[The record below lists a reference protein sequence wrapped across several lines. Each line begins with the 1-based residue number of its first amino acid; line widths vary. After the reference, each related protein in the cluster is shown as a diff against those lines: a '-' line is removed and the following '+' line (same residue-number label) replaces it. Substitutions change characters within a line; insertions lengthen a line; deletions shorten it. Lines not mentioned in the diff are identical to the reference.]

1 MSARNLKGEIMDYRI
16 LLSIIP
22 VGSKNCITQK
32 QLALKLNCTTS
43 AAKLLVKIAREH
55 HIPILS
61 GKDGYWISESP
72 QETTQFCNSLRKK
85 SSSLSRV
92 ANSID
97 PAVQNKQIKG
107 QLSFDDFDLKDKAAG
122 DNENDPS

>member
-1 MSARNLKGEIMDYRI
+1 MSARNLKGDVMDYRT

-22 VGSKNCITQK
+22 VGNKKCITQK
-32 QLALKLNCTTS
+32 QLAQKLNSTTS

-55 HIPILS
+55 HLPILS

-72 QETTQFCNSLRKK
+72 QETTGFCNSLRKK
-85 SSSLSRV
+85 SSSLSRI

-97 PAVQNKQIKG
+97 PAIRNKQIEG
-107 QLSFDDFDLKDKAAG
+107 QLSLRDFDI
-122 DNENDPS
+122 DNNFCGE

>member
-43 AAKLLVKIAREH
+43 AA
-55 HIPILS
+55 
-61 GKDGYWISESP
+61 
-72 QETTQFCNSLRKK
+72 
-85 SSSLSRV
+85 SS
-92 ANSID
+92 
-97 PAVQNKQIKG
+97 
-107 QLSFDDFDLKDKAAG
+107 
-122 DNENDPS
+122 

>member
-1 MSARNLKGEIMDYRI
+1 MSARNLKGDVMDYRT

-22 VGSKNCITQK
+22 VGNKKCITQK
-32 QLALKLNCTTS
+32 QLAQKLNSTTS

-55 HIPILS
+55 HLPILS

-72 QETTQFCNSLRKK
+72 QETTRFCNSLRKK
-85 SSSLSRV
+85 SSSLSRI

-97 PAVQNKQIKG
+97 PAIRNKQIEG
-107 QLSFDDFDLKDKAAG
+107 QLSLRDFDI
-122 DNENDPS
+122 DNNFCEE